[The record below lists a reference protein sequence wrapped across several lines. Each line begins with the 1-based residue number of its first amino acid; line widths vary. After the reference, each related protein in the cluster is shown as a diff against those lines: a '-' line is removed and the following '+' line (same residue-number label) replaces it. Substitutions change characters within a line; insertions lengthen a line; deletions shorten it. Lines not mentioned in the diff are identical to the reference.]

1 MALMTLMTL
10 SNSGNLIS
18 GNSTSCGHNS
28 NKDKLKD
35 LEGQQFGELT
45 VHEYKKTRKEMVV

>member
-1 MALMTLMTL
+1 MTLMTL